1 MKYPFSTF
9 AVRFNFSIISLALL
23 DPISSLPGA
32 YAATEIRCK
41 RSAEAVMI
49 FQRMMLI
56 PEKMLRFRKNT
67 KIKVY
72 NNRTLDGVITGVRKG
87 AELKRGVKSPQDISK
102 YKPRFSLSSGE
113 PGEVGSGLF
122 VLRICKRIYPIGIF
136 LSSGEVAKEAANRAG
151 VQRRKPR

>member
-1 MKYPFSTF
+1 
-9 AVRFNFSIISLALL
+9 
-23 DPISSLPGA
+23 
-32 YAATEIRCK
+32 
-41 RSAEAVMI
+41 MI

-72 NNRTLDGVITGVRKG
+72 NNRTLDGVITGVRKV
-87 AELKRGVKSPQDISK
+87 AELKRGVKSPQDISE

-122 VLRICKRIYPIGIF
+122 VLRICKRIYPIGN
-136 LSSGEVAKEAANRAG
+136 LSV
-151 VQRRKPR
+151 VRRSCERTCK